1 MYVIIGG
8 GKVGR
13 RVAKKIPRPVI
24 IEKDP
29 EIVDELR
36 EEGFEVVEGDATDE
50 DVLSAVDLSDARVI
64 VATNDDFA
72 NITLAEIAV
81 NMGAKEVVSRVE
93 DPEHVSTFER
103 LGITC
108 VPYGGRVVDNILSII
123 GEEERRYFEINID
136 SESKFK
142 DKRLRDAY
150 VEEDCVTIS
159 IFRRGKLFRPH
170 PDFRIKEGDVLGV
183 LCSREVEETKKPFKE
198 ILVIP
203 YKPSS
208 KAVLEEARM
217 LASMFDGE
225 LFLGVKREDV
235 LVYKLRKHISEF
247 EEMSEEEVIKLL
259 KQFGKEFDLIIASV
273 EHVKTFKDKKLIE
286 ELDFDFETPVLITKG
301 KKEYNKVLAVVNT
314 SDPINMLNYVRG
326 FSQRCDVK
334 MMVIDEESLVYKG
347 HLVESHSTI
356 ETELVKGNPI
366 IDVVKEAKKGYDLI
380 MFSIENDVGNID
392 QDILW
397 RIVLKTGSSVL
408 VVK

>member
-13 RVAKKIPRPVI
+13 RVAKKTPKSVI

-36 EEGFEVVEGDATDE
+36 EEGLEVIEGDATDE

-64 VATNDDFA
+64 VATNDDFT
-72 NITLAEIAV
+72 NITLAEIAA

-103 LGITC
+103 LEIRC
-108 VPYGGRVVDNILSII
+108 VPFGGSIVENILSLI
-123 GEEERRYFEINID
+123 GEEERRYFEINVD
-136 SESKFK
+136 KESKFK
-142 DKRLRDAY
+142 EKRLKDVY
-150 VEEDCVTIS
+150 VGEDCTTIS

-170 PDFRIKEGDVLGV
+170 PDFLIKEGDVLGV

-203 YKPSS
+203 YQPSS

-217 LASMFDGE
+217 VASMFNGE

-247 EEMSEEEVIKLL
+247 EDMSEEDVIKLL
-259 KQFGKEFDLIIASV
+259 RQFGKEFDLIIASV
-273 EHVKTFKDKKLIE
+273 HHIETYRDKKLIG
-286 ELDFDFETPVLITKG
+286 ELEFDFDTPVLITKG
-301 KKEYNKVLAVVNT
+301 KKEYNNVLAVVNT
-314 SDPINMLNYVRG
+314 SEPVNLLNYVRG

-356 ETELVKGNPI
+356 ETELIRGNPI

-380 MFSIENDVGNID
+380 IFSIENDLGNID
-392 QDILW
+392 EDILW
-397 RIVLKTGSSVL
+397 RIVLKTPSSVM